1 MKFKPTFWQKVWILI
16 LSAILAVMLFDFI
29 YNMSFNEFISF
40 LPFVMVAVAV
50 ILFYIEDDEDDC
62 DPFK

>member
-1 MKFKPTFWQKVWILI
+1 MV
-16 LSAILAVMLFDFI
+16 FDFI

-40 LPFVMVAVAV
+40 LPFVMVIGAV